1 LSSIAAVAPH
11 PTARYRQRI
20 MIPRLY
26 VSASLGDGQRVALDG
41 DRTHYLKNVMRRA
54 IGDEVGLFNGRDGEW
69 LGHIHSF
76 GRNVAEVALDAER
89 RPQAAGPDLW
99 LAFAPIKRQRIDYL
113 TEKATELG
121 VSMLLPVMTRRAE
134 PTRVNIERLTNIA
147 IEAAEQTER
156 LDVPEVREAVSLEM
170 LLAGWPQDRTLFV
183 CAEAGE
189 AQPIAVAA
197 LMHKGKPAGFL
208 IGPEGGFAATELDA
222 LRKLPFVVAIGL
234 GPRLLRA
241 ETAAVAALA
250 SWQAVAGDGAAA
262 DSRPPFR
269 HEFAS

>member
-1 LSSIAAVAPH
+1 
-11 PTARYRQRI
+11 

-26 VSASLGDGQRVALDG
+26 VSASLGEGQRVALDG

-54 IGDEVGLFNGRDGEW
+54 IGDGVGLFNGRDGEW
-69 LGHIHSF
+69 LGRIDTY
-76 GRNVAEVALDAER
+76 GKGTTGLALVEQR
-89 RPQAAGPDLW
+89 RPQKASPDLW

-113 TEKATELG
+113 AEKATELG
-121 VSMLLPVMTRRAE
+121 VSVLLPVMTRRSE
-134 PTRVNIERLTNIA
+134 PTRVNTERLTNIA

-156 LDVPEVREAVSLEM
+156 LDIPEVREAVTLDR

-189 AQPIAVAA
+189 ALPIAEAA
-197 LMHKGKPAGFL
+197 LKHKGRPAGFL
-208 IGPEGGFAATELDA
+208 IGPEGGFTAAELDA

-250 SWQAVAGDGAAA
+250 CWQAVAGDGAAA

-269 HEFAS
+269 HEFTT

>member
-1 LSSIAAVAPH
+1 
-11 PTARYRQRI
+11 

-26 VSASLGDGQRVALDG
+26 VSTALGEGQHVALDG

-69 LGHIHSF
+69 LGRIRAYGKNS
-76 GRNVAEVALDAER
+76 ADVALAVER
-89 RPQAAGPDLW
+89 RPQKASPDLW

-113 TEKATELG
+113 AEKATELG
-121 VSMLLPVMTRRAE
+121 VSVLLPVMTRRAE
-134 PTRVNIERLTNIA
+134 PARVNTERLTHIA

-156 LDVPEVREAVSLEM
+156 LDVPEVREAVSLDR
-170 LLAGWPQDRTLFV
+170 LLADWPKDRTLFV

-189 AQPIAVAA
+189 ALPIAEAA
-197 LMHKGKPAGFL
+197 LKHKGRPAGFL
-208 IGPEGGFAATELDA
+208 IGPEGGFASAELDA

-250 SWQAVAGDGAAA
+250 CWQAVAGDGAAA

>member
-1 LSSIAAVAPH
+1 
-11 PTARYRQRI
+11 

-26 VSASLGDGQRVALDG
+26 VTAPLGEGQRVALDS

-54 IGDEVGLFNGRDGEW
+54 LGDEVGLFNGRDGEW
-69 LGHIHSF
+69 LGRIDTF
-76 GRNVAEVALDAER
+76 GKGSTGIALETPR
-89 RPQAAGPDLW
+89 RPQAASPDVW

-113 TEKATELG
+113 AEKATELG
-121 VSMLLPVMTRRAE
+121 VSVLLPVMTRRAE
-134 PTRVNIERLTNIA
+134 PSRVNAERLTNIA

-156 LDVPEVREAVSLEM
+156 LDVPEVREAVSLDK
-170 LLAGWPQDRTLFV
+170 LLAGWPMDRVLFV

-189 AQPIAVAA
+189 ALPIAEAA
-197 LMHKGKPAGFL
+197 LAHRGKPAGFL

-250 SWQAVAGDGAAA
+250 CWQAVAGDGAGA

-269 HEFAS
+269 HEFVS